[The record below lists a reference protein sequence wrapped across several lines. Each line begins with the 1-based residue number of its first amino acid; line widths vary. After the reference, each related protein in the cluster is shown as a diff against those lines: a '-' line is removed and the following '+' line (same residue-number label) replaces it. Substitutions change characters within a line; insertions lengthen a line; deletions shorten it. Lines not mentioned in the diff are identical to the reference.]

1 MSKTV
6 SEFMKKPVKKYAC
19 DRNAKDAKK
28 TLLKAFTA
36 SKKGDAVKESILFE
50 DIIDSV
56 MKTKKG
62 RETMTTL
69 SELGYSFAFEEGNF
83 GGFCDTGKKKIVIN
97 PNFSIARMI
106 QAAVHEGTHAIQAS
120 YDCPNEDTMQAAS
133 YLRFSRAIEAD
144 AVAHEMA
151 FTYECRD
158 VLPAV
163 YKSAQKMGL
172 PMFTAYVDEME
183 KSGDEKKA
191 MQASFAAWYE
201 CDSYREYY
209 DDFHKESILDSCK
222 DGIKKKQKNL
232 YSKEYPAE
240 EVLKSCRYN
249 GEIYMTPEFLNK
261 GQAFSITAGDKK
273 TMNAALKRYADA
285 VGAKVDTSLSTMS
298 ERTADGKLLPEKKAV
313 NAAVIAKAKQKG
325 R

>member
-6 SEFMKKPVKKYAC
+6 AEFMEKPVKKYAC
-19 DRNAKDAKK
+19 GRNAKETKK
-28 TLLKAFTA
+28 TLVKAFTA

-69 SELGYSFAFEEGNF
+69 SELGYSFAFEQGNF
-83 GGFCDTGKKKIVIN
+83 GGFCDTEHKKIVIN
-97 PNFSIARMI
+97 PRVPFTYML
-106 QAAVHEGTHAIQAS
+106 QTAVHEGTHAIQAS
-120 YDCPNEDTMQAAS
+120 LNHPNEDVMQAAS
-133 YLRFSRAIEAD
+133 YLRYCRAIEAD

-151 FTYECRD
+151 FVHECQEI
-158 VLPAV
+158 LPAV
-163 YKSAQKMGL
+163 YRSAQKKGL
-172 PMFTAYVDEME
+172 PMFTAYEAEME
-183 KSGDEKKA
+183 KSGNEKKA

-201 CDSYREYY
+201 SDYYRNYY
-209 DDFHKESILDSCK
+209 DQYHKDNIVDSCK

-232 YSKEYPAE
+232 YSKECPAE

-249 GEIYMTPEFLNK
+249 GEIYMTPEFLNQGK
-261 GQAFSITAGDKK
+261 AFSITAEDKK
-273 TMNAALKRYADA
+273 AISSALKRYAAA
-285 VGAKVDTSLSTMS
+285 VGKEPDTSLQSMR
-298 ERTADGKLLPEKKAV
+298 ERRADGTLLPEKKAV
-313 NAAVIAKAKQKG
+313 NAAVVAKAKQKG